1 MTVLC
6 LVVKAFLFHGVLF
19 RPRIYN
25 IPIFKH
31 CTALSGDVNFVKV
44 AACESSN
51 LFSYVVLS
59 CSNVVLSCPELN
71 NVEACWPIKFSP
83 IKLIGERNAR
93 AYTPDKYVQPITFPL
108 RGSYPS

>member
-6 LVVKAFLFHGVLF
+6 LVVKAFLFHCVLF

-51 LFSYVVLS
+51 LFSYVFLS
-59 CSNVVLSCPELN
+59 CSDVVQCCPELN
-71 NVEACWPIKFSP
+71 NVEAC
-83 IKLIGERNAR
+83 
-93 AYTPDKYVQPITFPL
+93 
-108 RGSYPS
+108 

>member
-1 MTVLC
+1 M
-6 LVVKAFLFHGVLF
+6 
-19 RPRIYN
+19 Y
-25 IPIFKH
+25 
-31 CTALSGDVNFVKV
+31 CTFGDVNFVKV

-51 LFSYVVLS
+51 LFSYIALS

-71 NVEACWPIKFSP
+71 NVEACWPIEFSP
-83 IKLIGERNAR
+83 IEPIGERNAH

>member
-51 LFSYVVLS
+51 LFLYVVLS

-71 NVEACWPIKFSP
+71 NVEAC
-83 IKLIGERNAR
+83 
-93 AYTPDKYVQPITFPL
+93 
-108 RGSYPS
+108 